1 MTLEQGHLPVVTL
14 LWHKV
19 KVAVNRAFAHA
30 RLEGKL
36 VDSLLAV
43 VSHVATHSVR
53 SHPGWTD
60 YMVAR
65 ELLPDTFGNVEPE
78 GVCHPLQVVIRKV
91 VDCQGI
97 PEAHSVSQ
105 I

>member
-1 MTLEQGHLPVVTL
+1 MDKGMNLEQRHLPVVTL

-19 KVAVNRAFAHA
+19 QVAVNRAFAHA

-53 SHPGWTD
+53 SHPGWTG

-65 ELLPDTFGNVEPE
+65 KAFPDSLGDIKTE
-78 GVCHPLQVVIRKV
+78 GLCNPL
-91 VDCQGI
+91 
-97 PEAHSVSQ
+97 
-105 I
+105 

>member
-1 MTLEQGHLPVVTL
+1 MTLEKRHLPAVTL

-19 KVAVNRAFAHA
+19 KISVYRAFAHA

-53 SHPGWTD
+53 SHPGWTG

-65 ELLPDTFGNVEPE
+65 KTFPDFLGDIKTE
-78 GVCHPLQVVIRKV
+78 GLCNPL
-91 VDCQGI
+91 
-97 PEAHSVSQ
+97 
-105 I
+105 

>member
-1 MTLEQGHLPVVTL
+1 MTLEQGHLPAVTL

-53 SHPGWTD
+53 SHPGWAG

-65 ELLPDTFGNVEPE
+65 KAFPDSLGDIKTDGLCN
-78 GVCHPLQVVIRKV
+78 PL
-91 VDCQGI
+91 
-97 PEAHSVSQ
+97 
-105 I
+105 

>member
-1 MTLEQGHLPVVTL
+1 MNLEQRHLPAVAL

-36 VDSLLAV
+36 VDRLLAV

-53 SHPGWTD
+53 SHPGWTG
-60 YMVAR
+60 YMVACKAF
-65 ELLPDTFGNVEPE
+65 PDSLGDIKTE
-78 GVCHPLQVVIRKV
+78 GLCNPL
-91 VDCQGI
+91 
-97 PEAHSVSQ
+97 
-105 I
+105 

>member
-1 MTLEQGHLPVVTL
+1 MNLEKRHLPAVTL

-19 KVAVNRAFAHA
+19 QVAVNRAFAHA
-30 RLEGKL
+30 RFKSKL

-53 SHPGWTD
+53 SHPGWTG

-65 ELLPDTFGNVEPE
+65 KAFPDSLGDIETE
-78 GVCHPLQVVIRKV
+78 GLCNPL
-91 VDCQGI
+91 
-97 PEAHSVSQ
+97 
-105 I
+105 

>member
-1 MTLEQGHLPVVTL
+1 MTLEKRHLPVVGF

-36 VDSLLAV
+36 VDSLFAV

-53 SHPGWTD
+53 SHPGWAG

-65 ELLPDTFGNVEPE
+65 KTFPDSLGDIKTE
-78 GVCHPLQVVIRKV
+78 GLCNPL
-91 VDCQGI
+91 
-97 PEAHSVSQ
+97 
-105 I
+105 

>member
-1 MTLEQGHLPVVTL
+1 MNLKKRHLPAVTL

-36 VDSLLAV
+36 VDSLFAV

-53 SHPGWTD
+53 SHPGWTG
-60 YMVAR
+60 YMVASKAF
-65 ELLPDTFGNVEPE
+65 PDSLGDIETE
-78 GVCHPLQVVIRKV
+78 GLRDPL
-91 VDCQGI
+91 
-97 PEAHSVSQ
+97 
-105 I
+105 